1 MRGEVVLL
9 SRNVKIV
16 GNDTDWWG
24 GQILVTDNHELLGDV
39 QRSG

>member
-9 SRNVKIV
+9 TRNVKIV

-24 GQILVTDNHELLGDV
+24 GQILVADNHELLGDV